1 MPQTPD
7 RPRQDCTESRTPLAP
22 FASPSLCTSEP
33 GDQEDTQ
40 VQSWRR
46 RSGFAVIGSTR
57 AILAGMFPPRAE
69 AHVVQYWRW
78 KFLYERGL
86 VDRASI
92 VREGRNKG
100 TKFVSEI

>member
-7 RPRQDCTESRTPLAP
+7 RPRQDCTESRT
-22 FASPSLCTSEP
+22 
-33 GDQEDTQ
+33 
-40 VQSWRR
+40 SWRG

-57 AILAGMFPPRAE
+57 AILAGMFPSRAE

-78 KFLYERGL
+78 KFLYERGI

-100 TKFVSEI
+100 KKFVSEI